1 MSTKIKDYRNDD
13 KRIYQESSDPIKLF
27 YSYDGEA
34 TSSNST
40 HYININNLHSLV
52 GGTSKVYQLGTD
64 ISRLRITISGES
76 TGTTSS
82 VPLYVY
88 NKNFSAVTCYVQGW
102 ECWQGTIGYVSRSQA
117 KICDNR
123 ILANNSFFYDI
134 NLYPTGNSSNFVC
147 FTSHSYGGNYDSSN
161 TAQKTCSQNWTGR
174 IQTSASN
181 LYALAITL
189 PALQKGLKI
198 RVYGET

>member
-34 TSSNST
+34 TSSSST
-40 HYININNLHSLV
+40 HYIRINGLHSLV
-52 GGTSKVYQLGTD
+52 GGTSKLYQLGTD

-88 NKNFSAVTCYVQGW
+88 NKSNSSVTCFVQGW
-102 ECWQGTIGYVSRSQA
+102 ECWQGSMAYINRSQA
-117 KICDNR
+117 KLCDNR
-123 ILANNSFFYDI
+123 ILAYNSFFYDI
-134 NLYPTGNSSNFVC
+134 NLYPTGSSSNYVC
-147 FTSHSYGGNYDSSN
+147 FTSHSYGGNYDASDA
-161 TAQKTCSQNWTGR
+161 AQKTCSQNWTGR

-181 LYALAITL
+181 LYALVLTL
-189 PALQKGLKI
+189 PALQKGFKI